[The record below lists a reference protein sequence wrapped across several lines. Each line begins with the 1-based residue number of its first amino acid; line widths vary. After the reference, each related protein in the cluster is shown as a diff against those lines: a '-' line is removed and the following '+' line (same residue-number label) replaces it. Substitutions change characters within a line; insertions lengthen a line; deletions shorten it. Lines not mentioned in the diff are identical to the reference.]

1 MGHQTALMKKKTN
14 YYMGMFIERG
24 ERESRTFRVKLER
37 KRAIMSGIKDLFKI
51 VHKVLH
57 WLNIA
62 LTLKVPQK

>member
-1 MGHQTALMKKKTN
+1 MTEMTSHGSPDCFDEKKTN

-57 WLNIA
+57 
-62 LTLKVPQK
+62 